1 LGLARQLLS
10 AAEEERGSMDLQGSR
25 TKVLLVDDSAPVA
38 LALARHLSRAGF
50 IAETYSDARSALS
63 RIALGDIRVVVSDIS
78 MPEMDGIE
86 LLKRIRERDQ
96 DLPVVLI
103 TASPDLAS
111 ATGAVDF
118 GAFRYLTKPIEHEDL
133 IATVRR
139 AAKLHELAVARRDA
153 LAEQSAQHSRHPDRE
168 SLEACFQRAVDALW
182 MAYQPI
188 VRAEDGSIFG
198 YEALLRS
205 DEAALPHPGA
215 ILDAATRLNALP
227 ALGRAVRAHVARD
240 MLGADPAWRFFVN
253 LHPSDL
259 ADLEGQGDACPLD
272 GSAARVVLEVTERA
286 ALDTVGDVKTKV
298 ARLRNRGYA
307 VAIDDLG
314 AGYAG
319 LTSFVH
325 LEPEFVKLD
334 MTLVRDAHKSGV
346 KMRLIRSI
354 AAVCRDLGMVVVAEG
369 VETVEERDAMID
381 CGCDLLQGF
390 YFGKPA
396 RGFVPPRQ

>member
-1 LGLARQLLS
+1 
-10 AAEEERGSMDLQGSR
+10 MNLQGSR

-78 MPEMDGIE
+78 MPEMSGIE
-86 LLKRIRERDQ
+86 LLKQIRERDQ

-103 TASPDLAS
+103 TASPDIES

-118 GAFRYLTKPIEHEDL
+118 GAFRYLTKPIEHEAL
-133 IATVRR
+133 ISTVRQ
-139 AAKLHELAVARRDA
+139 AAKLHELAIARRDA
-153 LAEQSAQHSRHPDRE
+153 LAEQSAQQSRSVDRE
-168 SLEACFQRAVDALW
+168 SLEVCLRRAVDALW

-188 VRAEDGSIFG
+188 VRAVDGSTFG

-205 DEAALPHPGA
+205 DEPALPHPGA

-227 ALGRAVRAHVARD
+227 ALGRAVRARVASD

-259 ADLEGQGDACPLD
+259 SDLEEQGSACPLD
-272 GSAARVVLEVTERA
+272 ISASRVVLEVTERA
-286 ALDTVGDVKTKV
+286 AIETVNDVKRKI
-298 ARLRNRGYA
+298 ARLRQRGYA
-307 VAIDDLG
+307 VAVDDLG

-319 LTSFVH
+319 LSSFVH

-334 MTLVRDAHKSGV
+334 MALVRDAHKSSV
-346 KMRLIRSI
+346 KARLIRSI
-354 AAVCRDLGMVVVAEG
+354 ASVCRDLGMLVVAEG
-369 VETVEERDAMID
+369 VETVEERDALIEY
-381 CGCDLLQGF
+381 GCDLLQGF
-390 YFGKPA
+390 YLGKPA
-396 RGFVPPRQ
+396 RGFVPPRW